1 MNAKSFL
8 LMSVLFIV
16 TSCASDDVNREL
28 TIDEK
33 KAELYYDQGTSE
45 LIQKNY
51 SQALN
56 NLLKA
61 KELRPLDSKV
71 RTNLGMAYYFKEQV
85 QLAVSELKE
94 AIKLDTKNS
103 DAKLNLATIYFET
116 GKINDARKIYEEL
129 TKDLTFSSLFRVY
142 YNLSLIELKIGD
154 KKSAFENLFKSV
166 KEKEDYCQAHFKLG
180 ELYTEEMKY
189 GEALKSFQEAG
200 KGVCVNDPT
209 PHFYQAL
216 TLVELNRVSE
226 AKAKLNYIVEKFP
239 KTAFK
244 SKAEKKLRNLEFEN
258 RSETAKSINQ
268 PQTEIINNE
277 TTETPKF

>member
-116 GKINDARKIYEEL
+116 GKI
-129 TKDLTFSSLFRVY
+129 
-142 YNLSLIELKIGD
+142 
-154 KKSAFENLFKSV
+154 
-166 KEKEDYCQAHFKLG
+166 
-180 ELYTEEMKY
+180 
-189 GEALKSFQEAG
+189 
-200 KGVCVNDPT
+200 
-209 PHFYQAL
+209 
-216 TLVELNRVSE
+216 
-226 AKAKLNYIVEKFP
+226 
-239 KTAFK
+239 
-244 SKAEKKLRNLEFEN
+244 
-258 RSETAKSINQ
+258 KSI
-268 PQTEIINNE
+268 IIYL
-277 TTETPKF
+277 